1 MEPRDVRAAGAVV
14 TRKGGEVLL
23 VHRPK
28 YDDWS
33 FPKGKL
39 DRGEHVVTAA
49 VREVAEETGLDVRL
63 GPALSRQRYRMSNG
77 RWKAVD
83 YWTARV
89 AGSDDVS
96 RYRPNDEIDAVE
108 WVDWKDAQQRLTY
121 PYDRDTLAEAR
132 PLRRRTRALVVL
144 RHAEA
149 RSRNGVEEG
158 RPAATARPAR
168 GDPVPA
174 AGAAPGRLR
183 RHGRPLLL
191 QHPLRADGDAVRR
204 RDRLAGEALRRAE
217 RGGRHRSRASST
229 SSTACSTAT
238 STPASTWERGAV
250 HPPAGAADRA
260 RRAAG
265 ARRRA
270 RARVDARGAPPQGS
284 RRGDPARRALSLPLL
299 PLGRPLVKRPGT
311 SSCDRRRTPERVM
324 PTGPAEFTARS
335 PTAPWS
341 FS

>member
-63 GPALSRQRYRMSNG
+63 GPALSQQRYRMSNG

-121 PYDRDTLAEAR
+121 AYDRDTLAEAR

-149 RSRNGVEEG
+149 RSRNGWKK
-158 RPAATARPAR
+158 
-168 GDPVPA
+168 DD
-174 AGAAPGRLR
+174 R
-183 RHGRPLLL
+183 RRPLVRLGEAQSQRLVPLL
-191 QHPLRADGDAVRR
+191 AAFDVTVVHTSTSTRCVQTVTPYADVTGWPA
-204 RDRLAGEALRRAE
+204 EALRRAE
-217 RGGRHRSRASST
+217 RGGRHR
-229 SSTACSTAT
+229 
-238 STPASTWERGAV
+238 RGRRR
-250 HPPAGAADRA
+250 PR
-260 RRAAG
+260 RRAA
-265 ARRRA
+265 RRR
-270 RARVDARGAPPQGS
+270 P
-284 RRGDPARRALSLPLL
+284 RRGSAVLCTHRPVLPTVFDALQVPDAELEPGAMLVVHHRK
-299 PLGRPLVKRPGT
+299 GRVVATQHVEP
-311 SSCDRRRTPERVM
+311 
-324 PTGPAEFTARS
+324 
-335 PTAPWS
+335 
-341 FS
+341 